1 MNRIKTTRKQRFP
14 RNRIL
19 DALGLPQCDPNST
32 LCVCGDK
39 KEQHQLM
46 VDDEGEEFVIC
57 MVIDCDCDH
66 FVGIEENETN

>member
-32 LCVCGDK
+32 LCVCGHRKHHHILIEDDK
-39 KEQHQLM
+39 DQP
-46 VDDEGEEFVIC
+46 C
-57 MVIDCDCDH
+57 MSEYCDCDH
-66 FVGIEENETN
+66 FVGIEE